1 MTRTWDGTR
10 RPESEFIIMKNL
22 KFDFTNQTALVTGGA
37 SGMGA
42 ATVRL
47 FAAAGANVIIVDRN
61 AQSAEALADA
71 LGAQA
76 LAIPGDVS
84 DAAFCRG
91 AVEQG
96 VARFGA
102 LHACV
107 NAAGIIVRATG
118 LDTQDDDWRKTI
130 GVNADGVFYMT
141 RAAAAAMRAHNINN
155 GAIVNFGSI
164 WGELGGAGA
173 LAYTASK
180 GAVHQITRSFAL
192 ELARAGV
199 RVNCVCPGEVDTP
212 MLRMGGRDTRMSDAE
227 AQAMADRVV
236 PMGRLAQPEEIARV
250 VLFLCS
256 DAASYVTGAMY
267 YVDGGYST
275 Q

>member
-1 MTRTWDGTR
+1 
-10 RPESEFIIMKNL
+10 MKNIT
-22 KFDFTNQTALVTGGA
+22 FDFRGQTALVTGGA

-42 ATVRL
+42 ATARL
-47 FAAAGANVIIVDRN
+47 FAAAGANVVIVDRN
-61 AQSAEALADA
+61 TQAAEALAGT
-71 LGAQA
+71 LGPRA
-76 LAIPGDVS
+76 LAITGDVS
-84 DAAFCRG
+84 SAVFCNA
-91 AVEQG
+91 AVEQA

-118 LDTQDDDWRKTI
+118 LQTSDDDWRRML
-130 GVNADGVFYMT
+130 GVNTDGVFYMT
-141 RAAAAAMRAHNINN
+141 RAAAAAMQTGGQG

-192 ELARAGV
+192 ELARGGV

-212 MLRMGGRDTRMSDAE
+212 MLRAGGRVTPMSDAE
-227 AQAMADRVV
+227 ANAMADRVV

-250 VLFLCS
+250 AAFLCS
-256 DAASYVTGAMY
+256 DAASYMTGAMV